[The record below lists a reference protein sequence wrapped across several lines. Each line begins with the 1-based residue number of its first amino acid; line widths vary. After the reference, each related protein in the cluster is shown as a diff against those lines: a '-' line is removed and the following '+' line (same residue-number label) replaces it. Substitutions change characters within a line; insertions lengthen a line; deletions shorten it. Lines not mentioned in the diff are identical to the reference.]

1 MSKILKKVKKLY
13 KQIKEDKLEGNIW
26 IYFDENKNVYLIDK
40 LPKKY
45 WIKDNILV
53 VYDPKQYL
61 EEIYERKPT
70 SEELDE
76 FYYLGRTNI
85 PLGALVIKF
94 NDIKNVSNE
103 QNVNIEDIIY
113 VLENIGFKKV
123 GDIFYFQP
131 KIFIYRYQNI
141 DTDQEYYSLS
151 ELYFNTYEKL
161 YIYHLNINIYQ
172 YISKISSEYRRKLDN
187 VLRIIIPKPLEY
199 DSNNLRIKIIDLFN
213 LYVSM
218 FGKLSFDKDF
228 IDGILKINEFQ
239 DYMYGILNTE
249 KMLKRFYDDLNSNF

>member
-1 MSKILKKVKKLY
+1 MSEILKKVKKLY

-26 IYFDENKNVYLIDK
+26 IYFDENNNVYLIDK

-76 FYYLGRTNI
+76 FYYLGRINI

-94 NDIKNVSNE
+94 NDIKNVSDE

-123 GDIFYFQP
+123 GGAFYFQP

-161 YIYHLNINIYQ
+161 YIYHLNISIYR
-172 YISKISSEYRRKLDN
+172 YISKINSFEYRRKLNN
-187 VLRIIIPKPLEY
+187 VLQIIIPKPLEY
-199 DSNNLRIKIIDLFN
+199 DSNNYELKIKIIDLFN
-213 LYVSM
+213 LYITM
-218 FGKLSFDKDF
+218 FGKLFFDKDF
-228 IDGILKINEFQ
+228 VDGILKMSLMN
-239 DYMYGILNTE
+239 
-249 KMLKRFYDDLNSNF
+249 KMLI